1 MKNSIELK
9 TLTFTIM
16 CVVYIFSLSQVSAN
30 TLSEPKDL
38 GKALSLSQIQ
48 GRWQLALE
56 SDGQPEQRFYE
67 LQSVAKE
74 MFKLSLKSP
83 SDAKLKAWSGVM
95 LSSFAGASLEGR
107 GEHIAIFAK
116 RMLEKASDQ
125 QADILDK
132 TYLDNGMSARH
143 ALQMALAYNP
153 SGVDENKYYA
163 AFLNKAGSKMLA
175 QNKRLKTDNSTQD
188 LTHAIN

>member
-1 MKNSIELK
+1 MAMK

-30 TLSEPKDL
+30 TLDEPKASTGLDD
-38 GKALSLSQIQ
+38 ALSLLQIQ
-48 GRWQLALE
+48 DQWELALQ

-67 LQSVAKE
+67 LQSVAKK
-74 MFKLSLKSP
+74 MYKLSLKTP
-83 SDAKLKAWSGVM
+83 NDAKLKAWSGVM

-116 RMLEKASDQ
+116 RMLESASGQ

-132 TYLDNGMSARH
+132 TYLNNGMSARN

-163 AFLNKAGSKMLA
+163 AFLSKAGSKMLA
-175 QNKRLKTDNSTQD
+175 QNKRLKTDNFPQG